1 MRRGLLGGVA
11 AVALLLASGTIASAA
26 DYTAPEAVDW
36 SGPYI
41 GVHAGYGEAYTNG
54 IIDRGSFNLE
64 QSDLDLSGV
73 LVGAQVGYNFQM
85 DSIVSGVEAD
95 LSSLDFKDEIWDT
108 PSSGSSNTAADIDL
122 LATVRGRLGVAMDD
136 TLLYVTGGFALAD
149 AESSLLNSGE
159 SLDVSYNDVGG
170 VVGGGVEYAATQS
183 IRFRAEGLY
192 YFFNDKESVSDAH
205 SGEAGDTYELKDAF
219 SVRLGVNFY
228 FN

>member
-41 GVHAGYGEAYTNG
+41 GVHAGYGEVYTNG

-85 DSIVSGVEAD
+85 DSIVFGVEAD
-95 LSSLDFKDEIWDT
+95 LSYLDFKDEIWDT